1 MKAGDLSEL
10 HLAAIISIATL
21 LGGLGSSLLSTLWID
36 AGTQRETDVQM
47 VQLAIGILSQPLPE
61 HKDSDNL
68 RSITVSRTSQM
79 VLREW
84 AVDTIN
90 TASDVKF
97 DRDARESLINGEL
110 KFPFHDLILSE
121 EVLKRAFEKMGEFEN
136 SNSPTENTAEPSE

>member
-21 LGGLGSSLLSTLWID
+21 LGGLGSSLLSALWID

-61 HKDSDNL
+61 HKGSGNL
-68 RSITVSRTSQM
+68 RSINVSRTGQM

-84 AVDTIN
+84 AVDIIN
-90 TASDVKF
+90 AASDVKF
-97 DRDARESLINGEL
+97 DRTARDLLIDGEL
-110 KFPFHDLILSE
+110 KLPFSYYIDLARKYE
-121 EVLKRAFEKMGEFEN
+121 RFKEFEDKLPKEQ
-136 SNSPTENTAEPSE
+136 SAEPRE